1 MTTADGAA
9 AHAGYVSPY
18 PYAPRLQERM
28 DELIDRRA
36 PNSGVFC
43 GFCFARLAE
52 GAERCPW
59 CATETAARATV
70 GAVPAEVLRIYR
82 AKKRT
87 EAAWVYGGAMLGL
100 LLAAAAFVGLVV
112 WAPGPLGYPLAFLV
126 LIGGGYL
133 LAQLFGPLI
142 GAQIGYRRGSRA
154 RDRRWAAFLAARGDA
169 GVAEGEG
176 DGPAPEA
183 TAPAP

>member
-1 MTTADGAA
+1 MAFPMTSADGDAPP
-9 AHAGYVSPY
+9 AGYVSPY

-28 DELIDRRA
+28 DELIDRRT

-52 GAERCPW
+52 GAERCPY

-70 GAVPAEVLRIYR
+70 GAVPVEVLRIYR

-87 EAAWVYGGAMLGL
+87 EAAWVYAGAMLGL
-100 LLAAAAFVGLVV
+100 LLAAAAFVALVV
-112 WAPGPLGYPLAFLV
+112 WASGPLGHPGVAFLV

-154 RDRRWAAFLAARGDA
+154 RDRLWAAFLAARGDA
-169 GVAEGEG
+169 G
-176 DGPAPEA
+176 
-183 TAPAP
+183 